1 MSGSGGQEPDAYGIR
16 PLRPISRSPAIPAHG
31 NGSQLREDD
40 SKDLEI
46 LVLRH
51 ELRVLPR
58 QRPGIQIDSQTL
70 TSQRVSPTGSS
81 KCANVDERCAS
92 S

>member
-51 ELRVLPR
+51 ELLVLPR
-58 QRPGIQIDSQTL
+58 QRPGAQIDSQRHREM
-70 TSQRVSPTGSS
+70 S
-81 KCANVDERCAS
+81 AS
-92 S
+92 DPADTRYLR